1 MQLKKSVFMALALV
15 AMGVASC
22 DQISDD
28 DRYLTVD
35 DPISPSDSTGSDT
48 TDINAPIYHS
58 VLVEEFSGQLC
69 VNCPAASE
77 ALEVMQEANGGPNKV
92 IVVSIHAGRNMN
104 LAIGVGQNPQ
114 FEGLATDF
122 GEQLFSRYGLQSE
135 PNAVIDRTGGVLSQ
149 PNWLTAIVNGLRRE
163 TTVALSARSS
173 YNEADRSVTV
183 SVMGRAKS
191 DFTGNAHVWLTEDS
205 IVTMQLFSSGPVID
219 HRFNNIFRTSA
230 TPIDGVPVTI
240 SAGED
245 MKEIYTTTI
254 KLDDIW
260 RPRHMAVV
268 AFVDNSS
275 GVVQAART
283 EVLPSE

>member
-1 MQLKKSVFMALALV
+1 MS
-15 AMGVASC
+15 VASC
-22 DQISDD
+22 DEVSENE
-28 DRYLTVD
+28 RYIDV
-35 DPISPSDSTGSDT
+35 PVKAASRC
-48 TDINAPIYHS
+48 

-69 VNCPAASE
+69 VNCPAAAE
-77 ALEVMQEANGGPNKV
+77 ALETMQEANGGADT
-92 IVVSIHAGRNMN
+92 VVVVTFHAGEGMM
-104 LAIGVGQNPQ
+104 LAIGKERGEAMGVQ
-114 FEGLATDF
+114 GLATDF